1 MHKEVP
7 SRKPTKITSSLATEA
22 SPEVNPCPS
31 TTLNLVYESSIRR
44 KEGVAHALSNEVRQ
58 ESLFTTK
65 NVPLEQHP
73 RGAGRLKQATSWSQG
88 EILVL
93 TGNVEIKASPILKA
107 PINIETSNKFS
118 SLVVELTGIKENDM
132 EKLVSP
138 KKSLLSSKVRN
149 IDGVPFGT
157 TRKKK
162 QKQKYSNQGKVGVPK
177 AQEREDLHSIVS
189 NVWQAQI
196 RGTIQF
202 QVNQKLKLLKAEFK
216 KINKEKVVVVT
227 IKAIEANEQLS
238 ACQRRLDTNSH
249 DQSLRIL
256 EKELVGKCFE
266 AFKIEEDFLRQKF
279 RLQWLA
285 AGDKNSSFYFKSI

>member
-73 RGAGRLKQATSWSQG
+73 RG

-107 PINIETSNKFS
+107 PINIETGNKFS

-177 AQEREDLHSIVS
+177 AQ
-189 NVWQAQI
+189 
-196 RGTIQF
+196 G
-202 QVNQKLKLLKAEFK
+202 
-216 KINKEKVVVVT
+216 
-227 IKAIEANEQLS
+227 LS
-238 ACQRRLDTNSH
+238 LP
-249 DQSLRIL
+249 
-256 EKELVGKCFE
+256 KPK
-266 AFKIEEDFLRQKF
+266 
-279 RLQWLA
+279 
-285 AGDKNSSFYFKSI
+285 